1 MLIQKKIMYAG
12 LALLVASMLSLYIV
26 MQQLALPRLY
36 QTATDT
42 AKLQIQ
48 NTASEVTNTL
58 SSAAALTQ
66 SMASLAQSL
75 PLEEGVFI
83 QQMKGIINQFGNTA
97 IAGGGIWPEPNAFIS
112 EKQRASLFWARNAA
126 GGLDLLDDFNNLA
139 GSGYHNERWY
149 KVGRTLSAG
158 QCGWSEA
165 YIDSASGVTMTT
177 CTVAIHRDGKFWG
190 VATIDLMLSGLS
202 QLLQKQNEVS
212 GGFAFVIDQDD
223 NIIAMP
229 GLRNKDYSTQ
239 SLDSMVASDA
249 SLKPLQDAL
258 QKNMNNLELSAG
270 VVSGDESIL
279 VVKDMTNQGWKIG
292 MVLPHEVAL
301 LTLNAITNTLYTT
314 LLPLMLIFIISLIVF
329 GRRLLSWIDETTHQ
343 VNMLTN
349 GTVSCRLKVEREDE
363 IGKLRIAVNEYG
375 DHLGT
380 ILKNI
385 ADEAVD
391 VKNGA
396 EALSEFSH
404 TLTQRAQTHMDENY
418 TLAAAINE
426 MSASAAEV
434 SQNTITAAETAENA
448 SALVVEGQQAVK
460 ENSEAISQLADAL
473 TNASRVIDRL
483 ATDTQQ
489 VGAVLDVIKAISEQT
504 NLLALN
510 AAIEAARA
518 GEQGRGFAVVADEV
532 RTLAGRTQDSASEIE
547 NMITQLQN
555 AAVEGVAVI
564 DKSRSLSQQSI
575 ASAELS
581 RDSFGSIVE
590 SFSNIRDRTMSIA
603 TAAEEQAKVTGEIH
617 ELAER
622 IREISEQNA
631 KDATQLNDMSK
642 SSTNLAQRLHQISK
656 H

>member
-1 MLIQKKIMYAG
+1 MLIQKKIMFAG
-12 LALLVASMLSLYIV
+12 LALLVASMLSLYVV

-36 QTATDT
+36 QTATDK
-42 AKLQIQ
+42 AQLQVK

-66 SMASLAQSL
+66 SIAALAQSL
-75 PLEEGVFI
+75 PLDETLFI
-83 QQMKGIINQFGNTA
+83 QQIKGIVNQFGNSA
-97 IAGGGIWPEPNAFIS
+97 VAGGGIWPEPNAFIP
-112 EKQRASLFWARNAA
+112 EQQRASLFWARNTT
-126 GGLDLLDDFNNLA
+126 GGLDLLDDFNKLT
-139 GSGYHNERWY
+139 GSGYHNENWY
-149 KVGRTLSAG
+149 KVGRSLSAG

-165 YIDSASGVTMTT
+165 YVDTASGVTMTT
-177 CTVAIHRDGKFWG
+177 CTVAINRDGKFWG

-202 QLLQKQNEVS
+202 RLLQNQNDAS
-212 GGFAFVIDQDD
+212 GGFAFVIDQS
-223 NIIAMP
+223 NRIIAMP

-239 SLDSMVASDA
+239 PLDSMVANDA
-249 SLKPLQDAL
+249 SLKPLRDAL
-258 QKNMNNLELSAG
+258 QKNTSNIELPVGIVAD
-270 VVSGDESIL
+270 DESIL
-279 VVKDMTNQGWKIG
+279 VVQEMKNQGWKIG
-292 MVLPHEVAL
+292 MVLPHKVAL
-301 LTLNAITNTLYTT
+301 ATLNSITQTLYTA
-314 LLPLMLIFIISLIVF
+314 LFPLILIFIIALVVF
-329 GRRLLSWIDETTHQ
+329 GRRLLSWIDETTAQ
-343 VNMLTN
+343 VNNLTSGQISN
-349 GTVSCRLKVEREDE
+349 RLKIEREDE
-363 IGKLRIAVNEYG
+363 IGKLRMAVNEYG

-385 ADEAVD
+385 ADEAID

-396 EALSEFSH
+396 EALSDFSH

-418 TLAAAINE
+418 TLASAINE

-434 SQNTITAAETAENA
+434 SQNTITAAETAESA
-448 SALVVEGQQAVK
+448 SALVIEGQQAVK
-460 ENSEAISQLADAL
+460 ENSQAISQLADAL

-532 RTLAGRTQDSASEIE
+532 RTLAGRTQDSAREIE

-581 RDSFGSIVE
+581 RNSFGSIVE
-590 SFSNIRDRTMSIA
+590 AFSNIRDRTMSIA

-631 KDATQLNDMSK
+631 KDATQLNDMSQ